1 MLQENNNPG
10 DILTEDCSMHYLEV
24 PKLEGRPRSEIEK
37 WLYFLEYGDK
47 EDETVR
53 VLVNENTM
61 MQAAKRRYEYF
72 IADERARIAYQQ
84 RSKFLHD
91 QANYIYTAR
100 KEGISEGEKKHAVT
114 TARKLLKKGM
124 SPAETAEIT
133 GLNLE
138 EVEKLQAD

>member
-1 MLQENNNPG
+1 
-10 DILTEDCSMHYLEV
+10 MHYLEV

-100 KEGISEGEKKHAVT
+100 QEGLEEGLEEGRKEGLQIGLQQGIEQGHFEEKQAVARSMKEAGIPVDKIAAVT
-114 TARKLLKKGM
+114 GFTVEEIQKL
-124 SPAETAEIT
+124 
-133 GLNLE
+133 
-138 EVEKLQAD
+138 